1 MASQHIEDALELLR
15 AEFLDQPDLCL
26 TSVDVERLLA
36 LDLDTA
42 EALLQALEN
51 SPFLT
56 HSPGERFV
64 LAPHRDR
71 GVATHHR

>member
-1 MASQHIEDALELLR
+1 MR
-15 AEFLDQPDLCL
+15 AEFLDQADLCL
-26 TSVDVERLLA
+26 TSVDVEGLLDLD

-42 EALLQALEN
+42 EAILQALED
-51 SPFLT
+51 SHFLT

-64 LAPHRDR
+64 LASHHDR

>member
-1 MASQHIEDALELLR
+1 MASQHIEDALQLLR

-26 TSVDVERLLA
+26 TSVDVEGLLA

-42 EALLQALEN
+42 EAILQALED

-56 HSPGERFV
+56 HAPGERFV
-64 LAPHRDR
+64 LAPHHDR
-71 GVATHHR
+71 GVANNHR